1 MVEDATLM
9 SGISKTQIRERIMVL
24 QIERERIR
32 VRLAECDAAI
42 EELVR
47 LLQLN
52 TRRIELKEPDNA

>member
-9 SGISKTQIRERIMVL
+9 SGISKTQIRDRIMIL

-32 VRLAECDAAI
+32 LRLAECEAAI
-42 EELVR
+42 EDLVR
-47 LLQLN
+47 LLQSN